1 MNDRIQYDFGR
12 IAALSG
18 SINSGIGQLD
28 NLLGELG
35 SAIAPMQA
43 TWQGD
48 GAASY
53 EGTQQ
58 RWNSAF
64 NELKGVGTQIS
75 VAAARANDNMQETE
89 LINRNR
95 VAGS

>member
-1 MNDRIQYDFGR
+1 MSDRIQYDFGR

-18 SINSGIGQLD
+18 TINGGIAQLD
-28 NLLGELG
+28 ALLGELG

-64 NELKGVGTQIS
+64 DELKGVGTQIS
-75 VAAARANDNMQETE
+75 AAASRANDNMQETE
-89 LINRNR
+89 MINRNR
-95 VAGS
+95 FVGS